1 MKQVAK
7 TLAVICLLSWCLLAS
22 AADSSLDL
30 SQYRGKV
37 VYLDFWASWCGPC
50 RQSFPW
56 MNAMQ
61 DKYGAKGLVVIAVN
75 LDEQHADA
83 VKFLDKIPANFKV
96 VFDPQ
101 GSLAEQY
108 DLVGM
113 PSSFLIDQTG
123 AINHRH
129 MGFLDSSPAK
139 YEQEIRTLLA
149 K

>member
-1 MKQVAK
+1 MRNISRP
-7 TLAVICLLSWCLLAS
+7 LAAICLVLASLTAS
-22 AADSSLDL
+22 AAAPDLDL

-83 VKFLDKIPANFKV
+83 VKFLDKIPANFKI